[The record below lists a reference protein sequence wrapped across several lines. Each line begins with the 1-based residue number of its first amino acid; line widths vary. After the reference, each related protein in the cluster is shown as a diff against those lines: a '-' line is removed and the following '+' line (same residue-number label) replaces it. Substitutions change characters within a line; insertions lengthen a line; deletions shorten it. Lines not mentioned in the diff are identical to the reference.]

1 MTIRKPR
8 RTAPILAVASIALLS
23 ACGPRY
29 DEATTEPVP
38 SPVPTSAAAREKPP
52 RELAAKVRY
61 DIEGRAEE
69 MIGGPDPGLTL
80 QCGEFSGGFL
90 SCSAHFKDQTVQID
104 ARIYDYSPGLALDT
118 YKQEITAK
126 ARFLVR
132 EQVHRE
138 FHESIMAFQN
148 GDPLDADDV
157 LRCDKMPEVT
167 TVRLGVDDELV
178 DTGIRCYHYGGTLT
192 STKHLKV
199 RSRDMG
205 FYD

>member
-1 MTIRKPR
+1 MTR
-8 RTAPILAVASIALLS
+8 RSAPVLAVASLALLS

-38 SPVPTSAAAREKPP
+38 SPAPTSAAEREKAPSD
-52 RELAAKVRY
+52 LAGKVQY
-61 DIEGRAEE
+61 DIKGRAED
-69 MIGGPDPGLTL
+69 MIGGPNPGLTL
-80 QCGEFSGGFL
+80 QCGEFSGQSL
-90 SCSAHFKDQTVQID
+90 SCSARLKDQIIQID
-104 ARIYDYSPGLALDT
+104 ARVYDYSPGLALDT
-118 YKQEITAK
+118 YRQDITPK
-126 ARFLVR
+126 ARFLLR
-132 EQVHRE
+132 DQVHRE

-167 TVRLGVDDELV
+167 TVRLGVDDEWV

-192 STKHLKV
+192 TTKRLNV
-199 RSRDMG
+199 MSRDIN

>member
-8 RTAPILAVASIALLS
+8 RTAPILAVASIALLG

-38 SPVPTSAAAREKPP
+38 SPAPTSAGGREERP
-52 RELAAKVRY
+52 RDLAAKVQH
-61 DIEGRAEE
+61 DVKGRAES
-69 MIGGPDPGLTL
+69 MIGGPHPGLAL
-80 QCGEFSGGFL
+80 HCGTFTGTSL
-90 SCSAHFKDQTVQID
+90 SCSARFKEQTVQID
-104 ARIYDYSPGLALDT
+104 ARIYDYYPGKTMDT
-118 YKQEITAK
+118 YKQDITAK

-157 LRCDKMPEVT
+157 LRCDKIPEVT

-192 STKHLKV
+192 KTKQLKV
-199 RSRDMG
+199 TSGDMG